1 MKIGPLLS
9 AIVMLILFVSNSS
22 LSKEFDFT
30 GNHLYQGCKAAV
42 TRQMPTE
49 TLKIHAGICL
59 GIVNAVI
66 VLHGGEMICP
76 PANVS
81 TGQTIVMLVKYME
94 DNPDKLNYP
103 LSVLAE
109 HFFTNSWT
117 CKN

>member
-9 AIVMLILFVSNSS
+9 AIVMSMLFVSNNS
-22 LSKEFDFT
+22 LSKEFNFT
-30 GNHLYQGCKAAV
+30 GNDLYQGCKAAV

-59 GIVNAVI
+59 GIVNTVI
-66 VLHGGEMICP
+66 VLHGGELICP

-81 TGQTIVMLVKYME
+81 TDQTIMMLVKYME

-103 LSVLAE
+103 LSFLAE
-109 HFFTNSWT
+109 DFFTNTWT